1 MPESVAVEPLAMA
14 DAQVKQA
21 IGKDRVEVSS
31 GCYINPDWL
40 MIILG
45 GIILTEMIRIPINQ
59 YKIYSNGTGF

>member
-21 IGKDRVEVSS
+21 IGKDGVEVSS
-31 GCYINPDWL
+31 GRYINPDWL

-45 GIILTEMIRIPINQ
+45 DYIRGLLEE
-59 YKIYSNGTGF
+59 SL

>member
-21 IGKDRVEVSS
+21 IGKDGVEVSS
-31 GCYINPDWL
+31 GRYINPDRL

-45 GIILTEMIRIPINQ
+45 DYIRGLLEE
-59 YKIYSNGTGF
+59 SL

>member
-1 MPESVAVEPLAMA
+1 MSQGWSPALWLRRAAAGFDMPEAVAVEPLAMA

-45 GIILTEMIRIPINQ
+45 GLYQ
-59 YKIYSNGTGF
+59 